1 MDHIWDHKL
10 TNNLLQLSL
19 DPLKTKR
26 ENDIDVPNQ
35 HQNSCS
41 TYKLQKKKKKK
52 SSLKRETNR
61 QQTTQMTKYRKI
73 KWHHIRSSE

>member
-52 SSLKRETNR
+52 KFTETGDK
-61 QQTTQMTKYRKI
+61 QTTNNADD
-73 KWHHIRSSE
+73 